1 MKRIYLDNAATTRV
15 SDEVIA
21 AMLPY
26 LTTYYANPSST
37 HHEYGREARKGL
49 DQARAQVAAA
59 LGADPAEIYF
69 TGCGTEAD
77 NWAIRGTAY
86 AKKDKGRHLITSA
99 IEHHAVMHTCAAL
112 EREGFEVTYLPVD
125 SYGRVSPDDLEKA
138 IRPDTTL
145 VSIMMANNEIGTLE
159 PIAQLGAIAKAH
171 GVWMHTD
178 AVQAIGSVPI
188 NLRTLPVDM
197 LSLSGHKFHAPKG
210 VGALYIR
217 KGVHIAR
224 LIEGGS
230 QERGQRAGTENMGS
244 IVGMGVAIE
253 RAAQNLEAH
262 NAYLTA
268 LRDRLIAGIMQNI
281 PEVLLNGHPTERLP
295 GNANVSIRYV
305 EGEALLM
312 RLDLDAHI
320 AASTGSA
327 CASGSLDPSH
337 VLLAIGLPHE
347 VAHGSLRFSFSEENT
362 AEEVDETIAALTRIV
377 KFLRA
382 LSPLYKG

>member
-188 NLRTLPVDM
+188 DLRTLPVDM

>member
-188 NLRTLPVDM
+188 DLRTLPVDM

-253 RAAQNLEAH
+253 RAAHNLEAH

>member
-188 NLRTLPVDM
+188 DLRTLPVDM

-244 IVGMGVAIE
+244 IVGMGVAIG

>member
-188 NLRTLPVDM
+188 DLRTLPVDM

-253 RAAQNLEAH
+253 RATQNLEAH

>member
-86 AKKDKGRHLITSA
+86 AKKGKGRHLITSA

-188 NLRTLPVDM
+188 DLRTLPVDM

-253 RAAQNLEAH
+253 RAAHNLEAH